1 MSNKMN
7 KEKWLYTF
15 ILLNPIYDILS
26 SLFNYYGFSYSLS
39 TLLRPII
46 PLLMIIYIFF
56 TDRTVRKKLLILG
69 SIYVSY
75 VVTHLY
81 LYNNIKTG
89 ISYGNLLHE
98 FQYLINY
105 TYLIFTFLLFLYIFF
120 KRENKLKDTLF
131 YNILFY
137 IVTIYISIITN
148 TSFPSYVEG
157 IGYRGWFNTSGAVGS
172 ILIIS
177 LFVLLPYLVKKEIK
191 VGYKY
196 FFIFIIA
203 FYLCFLIGSRV
214 GLYGSVLA
222 MGSFILYNIL
232 FNLFKRKKIR
242 INKKNRF
249 LIIGGC
255 LVIVIMISLFGSYT
269 LERRLQLDNIT
280 DKEIHIAYDL
290 MDIRTAII
298 NNTIEK
304 NYMSNDQ
311 IRALHSLYEHANRIN
326 LPNVDMRKQQLIYHT
341 YLYQYQKSVPL
352 KLFGNGYLAN
362 FGALTLEMEGIALLF
377 NFGIIG
383 FVLYAMP
390 FLSIFIYALYIGV
403 QNIRKIDVEYMMYI
417 SGVFISYA
425 ISLMAGHVYFN
436 TSVMPV
442 IIIAHVL
449 LLNKVKAM
457 KGELK

>member
-26 SLFNYYGFSYSLS
+26 SLFNYYGFSYFLS

>member
-311 IRALHSLYEHANRIN
+311 IRALDSLYEHANRIN